1 MITDVPG
8 IEAGHWTG
16 KGTGVTVILCPDG
29 TIGSAEVRGGAPAT
43 REIALLD
50 PVRTVEAVHAVVF
63 AGGSAFGLA
72 VADGVMSW
80 LAEQPRGVPTTGG
93 VVPIVPT
100 ACIYDLTESS
110 ERPRAEHG
118 RAAIDA
124 ATPGERL
131 QSGRVGA
138 GAGATVGKWRGAEYS
153 VPGGIGGASARV
165 TLNEGDATIGALVVV
180 NAVGDVI
187 DESGAVLAGST
198 APADAEM
205 FPEHKV
211 LLEEETQQSHGRT
224 AGMAERSRPGMQEPN
239 TTLVAVATDAKLTKL
254 ECHLLAQSA
263 HHGLARALRPSH
275 TRFDGDLAIVLS
287 TGSLEWDGPATGVD
301 RLRSVATEVVAE
313 AIREAVRQT

>member
-1 MITDVPG
+1 MITDVSG

-16 KGTGVTVILCPDG
+16 EGTGVTVILCPDG

-63 AGGSAFGLA
+63 SGGSAFGLA
-72 VADGVMSW
+72 VADGVMAW
-80 LAEQPRGVPTTGG
+80 LAEAGRGVPTTGG

-100 ACIYDLTESS
+100 ACIYDLTEST
-110 ERPRAEHG
+110 ERPRAEHA
-118 RAAIDA
+118 RAALDA
-124 ATPGERL
+124 ATAGGPL
-131 QSGRVGA
+131 SSGRVGA
-138 GAGATVGKWRGAEYS
+138 GTGATVGKWRGADHS
-153 VPGGIGGASARV
+153 VPGGVGGASARV
-165 TLNEGDATIGALVVV
+165 ALHSRETDVEATVGALAVV

-187 DESGAVLAGST
+187 DDAGAVLAGST

-211 LLEEETQQSHGRT
+211 LLEEE
-224 AGMAERSRPGMQEPN
+224 PN
-239 TTLVAVATDAKLTKL
+239 TTLVAIATDAKLTKL
-254 ECHLLAQSA
+254 ECYLLAQSA

-275 TRFDGDLAIVLS
+275 TRFDGDLAIALS

-301 RLRSVATEVVAE
+301 RLRSVATEMVAE